1 MTNVPA
7 YHVRRYCDM
16 AKKSFYAVV
25 LGLALFAFTTNG
37 YPCFDTFLFLH
48 KKSMVYPTGYAAADM
63 LAEYSVNDARDAA
76 GDSYFTNYNVYYGLA
91 ERFSVQFGVSTV
103 ETTRDESRN
112 AVDSWSARGVFNAL
126 NVGGGTYYLDLIL
139 EHHTGVD
146 AEGNTTVFSVPNI
159 FNISNF
165 ILVIHPVY
173 ELTRASG
180 ANEYVWGGHG
190 GIFYNV
196 NNRGIIG
203 IGAEYASAQSSSALN
218 RRLTE
223 GEAAASLFVGF
234 NFGNLYFQNEF
245 AKGLQNSR
253 DYGVAATV
261 KLFLDLGVH
270 I

>member
-1 MTNVPA
+1 ML
-7 YHVRRYCDM
+7 R
-16 AKKSFYAVV
+16 KSILTTLVS
-25 LGLALFAFTTNG
+25 ALLVILFTANG
-37 YPCFDTFLFLH
+37 YPCFDTFLFIH
-48 KKSMVYPTGYAAADM
+48 KKSMVYPVGYTAADV
-63 LAEYSVNDARDAA
+63 LAEYSVNDTRNAG

-91 ERFSVQFGVSTV
+91 ERFSVQFGMSTV
-103 ETTRDESRN
+103 ETTREESQN
-112 AVDSWSARGVFNAL
+112 GVDSWSVRGVFNAL
-126 NVGGGTYYLDLIL
+126 NIANGTYYLDLIL
-139 EHHTGVD
+139 EHHTGVEAD
-146 AEGNTTVFSVPNI
+146 GNTTVFSVPNI

-173 ELTRASG
+173 EINRAEG

-203 IGAEYASAQSSSALN
+203 IGAEYASPQSSSALN
-218 RRLTE
+218 RQLTD
-223 GEAAASLFVGF
+223 GEFAASLFVGF

-261 KLFLDLGVH
+261 KLFLDLGMH

>member
-1 MTNVPA
+1 MYNNFMEDGMT
-7 YHVRRYCDM
+7 
-16 AKKSFYAVV
+16 KKIFSTFACSV
-25 LGLALFAFTTNG
+25 AIIFLFLSWG
-37 YPCFDTFLFLH
+37 YPCFDTFLFIH
-48 KKSMVYPTGYAAADM
+48 KKSMVYPTGYVAADV
-63 LAEYSVNDARDAA
+63 LAEYSVNDTRDAT

-91 ERFSVQFGVSTV
+91 DHISVQFGASTV
-103 ETTRDESRN
+103 ETTREESRSG
-112 AVDSWSARGVFNAL
+112 VDSWSARAVLNAL
-126 NVGGGTYYLDLIL
+126 AMGGGIYYLDLIL

-146 AEGNTTVFSVPNI
+146 ADGNTTVFSVPNI
-159 FNISNF
+159 FNLSNF

-173 ELTRASG
+173 ELTRASDT
-180 ANEYVWGGHG
+180 NEYTWGGHG

-223 GEAAASLFVGF
+223 GEAAASFFVGL

-261 KLFLDLGVH
+261 KLYLDLGLH
-270 I
+270 M